1 MRIQNGVDLTRYTP
15 VSIVLEAGDYTVSE
29 FLPQEGNWMATTQ
42 TTQSVTVVNG
52 QTTTVYFGNLCL
64 GEGGGRPLGFWS
76 NRNGQRLIGNDDL
89 VLLSGLNL
97 RNSDGTN
104 FDPANYATF
113 RTWLLGG
120 NATNMAY
127 MLSVQLAAMELNVFN
142 GFVSADALIYAPG
155 TTSANALGFA
165 TVGDVMAEAAGGQY
179 TLRRG
184 DTLLLEGEAGDCAL
198 RSPQGAMLM
207 LARVQPPETDN
218 P

>member
-1 MRIQNGVDLTRYTP
+1 M
-15 VSIVLEAGDYTVSE
+15 LEAGDYTVSE

-42 TTQSVTVVNG
+42 TSQSVTVVNG

-64 GEGGGRPLGFWS
+64 GEGGGRTLGFWS

-165 TVGDVMAEAAGGQY
+165 TVGDVMAEADAELGLNGLTLAGHDA
-179 TLRRG
+179 RG
-184 DTLLLEGEAGDCAL
+184 YQEALKNAL
-198 RSPQGAMLM
+198 DNANNNMTF
-207 LARVQPPETDN
+207 VQSQPCTFTFAE
-218 P
+218 